1 MEKGDKIKDIRDNS
15 IHIVESVDVYDE
27 VTLIYT
33 EGKKYIPMDKVKNI
47 TLTEE
52 IVEVLNEDTLVVE
65 EFIKNSVISKFEKH
79 LEDCIKKLENNK

>member
-33 EGKKYIPMDKVKNI
+33 EGKKYIPVDKVKNM